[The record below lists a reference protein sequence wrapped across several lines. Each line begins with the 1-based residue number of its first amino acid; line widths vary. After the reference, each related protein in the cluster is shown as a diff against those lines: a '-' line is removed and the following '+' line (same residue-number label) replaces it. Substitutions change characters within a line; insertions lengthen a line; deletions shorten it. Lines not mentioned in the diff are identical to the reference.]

1 MANRLQH
8 LRRLGLAAAGAL
20 VLGGS
25 GCALPNG
32 VTGGDPILG
41 NFNRPIV
48 PTPPPER
55 GGLGLDSPAY
65 DAGARIGVAAP
76 DIPSSAENS
85 TGGMSLPQLSSPGL
99 LSGARLPFAPGSD
112 EPYPAQRTANQFG
125 ARLPMPQDVSTPRPR
140 TFGRT
145 SPDATASRVREPE
158 YSVPGGLAFVPPE
171 PATPVRTA
179 GYETLKDPAKV
190 KTMEDAQVLFQAA
203 GASNQKV
210 EQLAGGEWAFECTV
224 GIKTYE
230 ARSGSPLEAMK
241 LVLEQIQKDR

>member
-1 MANRLQH
+1 V
-8 LRRLGLAAAGAL
+8 AAGAIA
-20 VLGGS
+20 LGAT
-25 GCALPNG
+25 GCAFPNG

-76 DIPSSAENS
+76 DIPTSAENS
-85 TGGMSLPQLSSPGL
+85 GGVSVLQLSSPSI

-112 EPYPAQRTANQFG
+112 EPYLAPRPATQLG
-125 ARLPMPQDVSTPRPR
+125 ARLPMPQDTPRAQ

-145 SPDATASRVREPE
+145 NPDAMATRGRPPE
-158 YSVPGGLAFVPPE
+158 YSIPGGLAFVPPKPTHVE
-171 PATPVRTA
+171 PA
-179 GYETLKDPAKV
+179 GYETRKDPAKV
-190 KTMEDAQVLFQAA
+190 KSLEDAQALFQAA

-210 EQLAGGEWAFECTV
+210 EQLAGEWVFECTV

-230 ARSGSPLEAMK
+230 ARGNSALEAMRV
-241 LVLEQIQKDR
+241 VLEQIQRDR

>member
-20 VLGGS
+20 LGAT

-76 DIPSSAENS
+76 DIPGSVENS
-85 TGGMSLPQLSSPGL
+85 GGISVSQVTSPSA

-112 EPYPAQRTANQFG
+112 EPYLAPRPATQLG
-125 ARLPMPQDVSTPRPR
+125 ARLPMPHDLPASPPQA
-140 TFGRT
+140 FGRT
-145 SPDATASRVREPE
+145 SPDAMADRVRQPE
-158 YSVPGGLAFVPPE
+158 YAVPGGLAFVPPE
-171 PATPVRTA
+171 PTPLVQPT
-179 GYETLKDPAKV
+179 GYETRKDPAKV
-190 KTMEDAQVLFQAA
+190 KSMEDAQVLFQAA

-210 EQLAGGEWAFECTV
+210 EQLAGGEWAFDCSV

-230 ARSGSPLEAMK
+230 ARGSSPLEAMK
-241 LVLEQIQKDR
+241 IVLEQIQRDR

>member
-8 LRRLGLAAAGAL
+8 LRRMGFAAAGGL
-20 VLGGS
+20 VLGAS
-25 GCALPNG
+25 GCAFPNG
-32 VTGGDPILG
+32 ITGGDPILG

-76 DIPSSAENS
+76 DIPGPVENS
-85 TGGMSLPQLSSPGL
+85 GGICLPQVTSPGV
-99 LSGARLPFAPGSD
+99 LSGARLPFAPGAD
-112 EPYPAQRTANQFG
+112 EPYLAPRPATQLG
-125 ARLPMPQDVSTPRPR
+125 ARLPMPENTARPQ

-145 SPDATASRVREPE
+145 SPDAMATRGRPPE

-171 PATPVRTA
+171 PTPVQPA

-210 EQLAGGEWAFECTV
+210 EQLASGEWAFECTV
-224 GIKTYE
+224 GLKTYE
-230 ARSGSPLEAMK
+230 TRGGSPLEAMK
-241 LVLEQIQKDR
+241 VVLEQIQRDR